1 MAVINK
7 YTQED
12 QKAAVDL
19 LLLAFSSDPFQR
31 FLMPDPSIYLR
42 NSAIWFNNAASQS
55 ISTQT
60 LFGLEDNSGIAIWFP
75 PNYSVQFEALE
86 ETYKDIPKQSREDIY
101 RYFNEFENSKP
112 KDVWYLEYLG
122 VDPNNHSQGIGTQLL
137 KKSLNE
143 IDALHDAAYLESS
156 NPRNMSLYERHGFE
170 VVSKFQFGY
179 GPPIHTMYRKA
190 R

>member
-101 RYFNEFENSKP
+101 RYFNEFENRKP
-112 KDVWYLEYLG
+112 
-122 VDPNNHSQGIGTQLL
+122 
-137 KKSLNE
+137 
-143 IDALHDAAYLESS
+143 
-156 NPRNMSLYERHGFE
+156 R
-170 VVSKFQFGY
+170 VSWG
-179 GPPIHTMYRKA
+179 
-190 R
+190 